1 MRPRQASEAQIQINI
16 CTLSSPFMISV
27 PENAKEKRKL
37 LTDLYEL
44 SGCRSECLTK
54 FATCYPLTSDPFHFL
69 KFSPSRYV
77 CILNNLQK
85 ALGLLKSIE
94 VNLSDRL

>member
-1 MRPRQASEAQIQINI
+1 
-16 CTLSSPFMISV
+16 MISV